1 VDGVSALFTEI
12 CSVENPAVLFQGKEQ
27 LRKLTY
33 GLSIMLK
40 KHNAR
45 HGNFSLTMTAE
56 EAPRV
61 RSQGSFFMIIYE
73 INPKIIATGSYNDIL
88 RKENGLWKFSQRKIE
103 FKTGREIYNVLQSW
117 EIVFVRSHKSDFA
130 TCTVPM
136 YSVCESRR
144 IAVLLLDSR

>member
-1 VDGVSALFTEI
+1 
-12 CSVENPAVLFQGKEQ
+12 VENPAMLFQGKEQ

-40 KHNAR
+40 HNAR
-45 HGNFSLTMTAE
+45 HVNFSLTMTAE

-103 FKTGREIYNVLQSW
+103 FKAGREIYDVLQSW
-117 EIVFVRSHKSDFA
+117 EIVFVRTHKPDFA
-130 TCTVPM
+130 ACTVPI

-144 IAVLLLDSR
+144 IAVLWLDSQ